1 MRTLFHTTSA
11 LRCSKTKDGTQAD
24 KVRGTFRLNC
34 VTRKSARWQ
43 RALLCA
49 AGLSLTCAMTAGMA
63 GAQTLGNQPQGFS
76 QTPDTGA
83 AAAASAPAVQPDEAA
98 PQLPALGEGILV
110 AVNDDM
116 ITSYDL
122 KQRMLLLIVTSGIQI
137 TQENYASFQQQALT
151 SLIDEHLQEQEM
163 AHWKVTVGDDDVK
176 QEIDRM
182 AAQSNL
188 TGDQLLNELKKVGVD
203 SQTLRDQIRA
213 ETGWSQLVGGRYH
226 SNAAVGKAQVDSM
239 MDKAI
244 ADGQKKQFL
253 ISEIMLDPAQAGGLP
268 AAQKGAQQLYQQIA
282 QKVAPFQAVAR
293 QFSNAPSA
301 ANGGDAGWQV
311 ADNLDPAIE
320 SALEQMNPG
329 QMSPPI
335 TTKDG
340 VYLIMLR
347 QKTDGNSD
355 MVMHLKQAAVPL
367 PTDASPAAVS
377 SAQTALLNFRSKAD
391 SCDAIDAMGDHTP
404 SSVSVTDLGEAQ
416 LSLLQPTYSDAL
428 RPLKEGQVTGPLRNA
443 QYMNVVYVCDRQ
455 LAGDNALTR
464 DQVESQLVNQRLSML
479 GKRYLRELRAVA
491 TIENH

>member
-1 MRTLFHTTSA
+1 MRNLIPSPFA
-11 LRCSKTKDGTQAD
+11 LRSSKPKDGTQSD
-24 KVRGTFRLNC
+24 TVRGTFRSS
-34 VTRKSARWQ
+34 VTTRSARWQ
-43 RALLCA
+43 HALLCA
-49 AGLSLTCAMTAGMA
+49 AGLSLAGALTAGA
-63 GAQTLGNQPQGFS
+63 VYAQASS
-76 QTPDTGA
+76 QTPTPDTGV
-83 AAAASAPAVQPDEAA
+83 AAAASAPAVQPDE
-98 PQLPALGEGILV
+98 PTPELPALGEGIV
-110 AVNDDM
+110 VSVNDDM

-122 KQRMLLLIVTSGIQI
+122 KQRMLLLIVTSGVQV
-137 TQENYASFQQQALT
+137 TQENYASFQQQALN
-151 SLIDEHLQEQEM
+151 SLIEEHLEEQEM
-163 AHWKVTVGDDDVK
+163 DHWKVKVGDDEVD
-176 QEIDRM
+176 QEIARM

-188 TGDQLLNELKKVGVD
+188 SGDQLLTELKKVGVD
-203 SQTLRDQIRA
+203 SETLRDQIRA

-226 SNAAVGKAQVDSM
+226 SNAAVGTAQVDSM

-253 ISEIMLDPAQAGGLP
+253 ISEILLDPTQAGGLD

-293 QFSNAPSA
+293 QFSSAPSA

-311 ADNLDPAIE
+311 ASNLDPE
-320 SALEQMNPG
+320 VETVLENMQPG

-340 VYLIMLR
+340 VYLILLR

-355 MVMHLKQAAVPL
+355 MVMHLKQAAVAISAN
-367 PTDASPAAVS
+367 ASAADIS
-377 SAQTALLNFRSKAD
+377 NAQTALLNFRSKAAT
-391 SCDAIDAMGDHTP
+391 CDAVDALGDHTP
-404 SSVSVTDLGEAQ
+404 SNLAVTDLGEAQ
-416 LSLLQPTYSDAL
+416 LSLLQPQYADAL
-428 RPLKEGQVTGPLRNA
+428 RPLKEGAVTGPLRNS
-443 QYMNVVYVCDRQ
+443 QYMNIVYVCDRQ